1 MNDANYLLPG
11 YLPRTL
17 EPVIERANRRF
28 KGIMVTGM
36 RQVGKS
42 TMLRTMMGG
51 ARKYLNLDRFQL
63 LDLAKNDREAFFK
76 QYPFPVLIDEF
87 QRVPDLGLEIKAL
100 LDETNERGLV
110 WMTGSQ
116 KLGLS
121 KAVAEALSG
130 RVVSYEL
137 FPLSLYERQGKG
149 LEQKPFLP
157 RGDLGRGTLNPLTVE
172 EIWNI
177 IWQGSWPEHIHDE
190 PEERDAFYDSLL
202 RTYIEKDAFSSG
214 VRRIEDF
221 DRFLSIL
228 ATRIGQE
235 FAIGEVQKEA
245 GIAAETARAWLNVA
259 EATGVIYLLP
269 PFYENV
275 GKTLIKKHKLY
286 FTDTGFAAWLCK
298 SPSPQALRKTY
309 NAGAFFENFVVMEI
323 VKSWKHNGK
332 RPLFY
337 FYRDAQRKEIDLL
350 IREGETYYPIEI
362 KTTDSP
368 QRRML
373 DNFGVLKGETI
384 KRGPGVLIC
393 TCPEAQYLAS
403 DVTAMPVW
411 DL

>member
-1 MNDANYLLPG
+1 MTNMPAVPPG
-11 YLPRTL
+11 YLHRTL
-17 EPVIERANRRF
+17 EPVIERVNRRF
-28 KGIMVTGM
+28 KGVIVTGM
-36 RQVGKS
+36 RQVGKR
-42 TMLRTMMGG
+42 TMLCAMKDD
-51 ARKYLNLDRFQL
+51 ARKSLNLDRL
-63 LDLAKNDREAFFK
+63 EILELARGDREAFFRK
-76 QYPFPVLIDEF
+76 FPFPVLIEEF
-87 QRVPDLGLEIKAL
+87 HRAPELALEIKAL
-100 LDETNERGLV
+100 LDETNDRGLV
-110 WMTGSQ
+110 WMTVSQ
-116 KLGLS
+116 KPGII
-121 KAVAEALSG
+121 KAVPEALSG
-130 RVVSYEL
+130 RAAYFEL
-137 FPLSLYERQGKG
+137 FPLSLYEQQGKG

-172 EIWNI
+172 EIWDI

-202 RTYIEKDAFSSG
+202 RTYIQKDVFSSG

-337 FYRDAQRKEIDLL
+337 FYRDAQRNEMDLL

-373 DNFGVLKGETI
+373 DINIGTK
-384 KRGPGVLIC
+384 
-393 TCPEAQYLAS
+393 
-403 DVTAMPVW
+403 
-411 DL
+411 